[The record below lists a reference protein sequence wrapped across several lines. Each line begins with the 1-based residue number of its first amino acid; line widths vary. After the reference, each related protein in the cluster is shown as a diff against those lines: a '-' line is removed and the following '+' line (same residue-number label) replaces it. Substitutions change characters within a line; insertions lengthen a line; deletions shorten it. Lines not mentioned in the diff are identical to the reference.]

1 MYLNKNHLGKISL
14 YDIQA
19 SPKNGK
25 RSESLELQIVAGI
38 PMYSA
43 ISSLF
48 LLTWCD
54 RDSMQL
60 YKQRW
65 FKLLSAAQEPSW
77 WMPDPTHQTTAVWW
91 HGDKM
96 QNFSSV
102 QTDHPF
108 CIASF
113 SLNNLQRLKHFF
125 FFFSE
130 LRNIHSLILTLAKVI
145 YSI

>member
-38 PMYSA
+38 PMYSE

-77 WMPDPTHQTTAVWW
+77 
-91 HGDKM
+91 
-96 QNFSSV
+96 
-102 QTDHPF
+102 
-108 CIASF
+108 
-113 SLNNLQRLKHFF
+113 
-125 FFFSE
+125 
-130 LRNIHSLILTLAKVI
+130 
-145 YSI
+145 